1 MKCSHICEWNNWG
14 HDVGC
19 FRPANEKCP
28 MVMTVEEFDQKA
40 KADGGK
46 PHPSYVPVQGIRAV
60 MNIREYGTN
69 KYGNPENWRN
79 VSFERYHEAFLRHVL
94 EMWNDPFAVDA
105 ESGYRHLDHVLCNG
119 FFMAALMEERDTDDE
134 AGR

>member
-1 MKCSHICEWNNWG
+1 
-14 HDVGC
+14 
-19 FRPANEKCP
+19 
-28 MVMTVEEFDQKA
+28 MVMTVEEFDQKT

-69 KYGNPENWRN
+69 KYGDPENWRN
-79 VSFERYHEAFLRHVL
+79 VSVERYHEAFLRHVL
-94 EMWNDPFAVDA
+94 EMWNDPFSVDA

-119 FFMAALMEERDTDDE
+119 FFMAALMEERGANDE